1 MCMKKYTIHDF
12 NADFPDDNACLDF
25 IRDMIYPEGIV
36 CRTCEQVTKHHRLN
50 SRKAY
55 SCDRCGTHVYPLA
68 GTIFEKSRTPLKSW
82 FYAMFLM
89 SVTRCGISAK
99 QLERELGVTY
109 KTAWRMF
116 KQIRSLLD
124 EDVGSLSG
132 EVEMDETYY
141 GGHRRGDKRGRP
153 GKDSHKV
160 PVTGVV
166 QRKGKVAALVT
177 KDTKKKTL
185 MPIVEAK
192 VLPETMVYTD
202 EYKPYDDLDKQGY
215 KHERIPHAEK
225 VYVVGNVH
233 TNTIDG
239 FWSLLKRGIS
249 GVYHSVSAKHLQ
261 DYVNEYAFR
270 YNHRDDAQAMF
281 SAVANRAKK
290 VRSGKHGEYSPIG
303 EGE

>member
-1 MCMKKYTIHDF
+1 MRKFTIHDF
-12 NADFPDDNACLDF
+12 NRTFPDDEACLDF
-25 IRDMIYPEGIV
+25 MRDAIYPDGVE
-36 CRTCEQVTKHHRLN
+36 CRSCERITKHHRIKG
-50 SRKAY
+50 RKAY
-55 SCDRCGTHVYPLA
+55 SCQVCGTHVYPLA

-82 FYAMFLM
+82 FYAMFLI

-116 KQIRSLLD
+116 HQIRDLMD
-124 EDVGSLSG
+124 EETAPFFG
-132 EVEMDETYY
+132 EVEMDETYL
-141 GGHRRGDKRGRP
+141 GGKRRGDKRGRP

-160 PVTGVV
+160 PVAGVV
-166 QRKGKVAALVT
+166 QRGGKVAALVT

-202 EYKPYDDLDKQGY
+202 EYKPYDDLAKKGY

-225 VYVVGNVH
+225 VYVIGNVH

-249 GVYHSVSAKHLQ
+249 GVYHSVSEKHLQ
-261 DYVNEYAFR
+261 RYLNEYAFR
-270 YNHRDDAQAMF
+270 YNHRDDERALF
-281 SAVANRAKK
+281 ETVGERAKM
-290 VRSGKHGEYSPIG
+290 VRAGQHGKYSPIG
-303 EGE
+303 

>member
-1 MCMKKYTIHDF
+1 MCVKKYTIHDS
-12 NADFPDDNACLDF
+12 NRDFPDDNACLDF
-25 IRDMIYPEGIV
+25 MRDMIYPDGIE
-36 CRTCEQVTKHHRLN
+36 CRTCQRVTKHHRLN
-50 SRKAY
+50 GRKAY
-55 SCDRCGTHVYPLA
+55 TCDRCGTHVYPLA

-82 FYAMFLM
+82 FYAMHLIA
-89 SVTRCGISAK
+89 STRCGISAK

-116 KQIRSLLD
+116 HQIRDLMY
-124 EDVGSLSG
+124 EDTAPFFG
-132 EVEMDETYY
+132 EVEMDETYI
-141 GGHRRGDKRGRP
+141 GGKRRGTKRGRP

-160 PVTGVV
+160 PVAGVV
-166 QRKGKVAALVT
+166 QRGGKVAALVT

-202 EYKPYDDLDKQGY
+202 ELKSYDDLGKKGY

-233 TNTIDG
+233 TNTIEG

-249 GVYHSVSAKHLQ
+249 GVYHSVSEKHLQ
-261 DYVNEYAFR
+261 RYLNEYAFR
-270 YNHRDDAQAMF
+270 YNHRDDGEPLYETLRE
-281 SAVANRAKK
+281 RAKR
-290 VRSGKHGEYSPIG
+290 VRAGQHGRYSPVS
-303 EGE
+303 E